1 MFSSFIGKSID
12 ILVLL
17 FASLSIRFGLSYLK
31 QNWIKTFSQT
41 ATLIFLPI
49 ITYTITSVIS
59 GNIALSLGMVG
70 ALSIIRFRNPVR
82 SPFELTTYFTAITLG
97 IAAAADIKWLLFFLY
112 SLFISS
118 ICILIITKS
127 AKIFKKELFANSFSE
142 GDYLSTLEINTN
154 KEIRTLETNKNIQS
168 IRKHEKQHTY
178 LLASKDFYELKK
190 IINDLKN
197 NLDIIDYQLNK

>member
-82 SPFELTTYFTAITLG
+82 SPFELTT
-97 IAAAADIKWLLFFLY
+97 
-112 SLFISS
+112 
-118 ICILIITKS
+118 
-127 AKIFKKELFANSFSE
+127 
-142 GDYLSTLEINTN
+142 
-154 KEIRTLETNKNIQS
+154 
-168 IRKHEKQHTY
+168 
-178 LLASKDFYELKK
+178 
-190 IINDLKN
+190 
-197 NLDIIDYQLNK
+197 

>member
-70 ALSIIRFRNPVR
+70 VLSIIRFRNPVR
-82 SPFELTTYFTAITLG
+82 SPFELTTYFAAITLG

-142 GDYLSTLEINTN
+142 GDYLSTLEINAN
-154 KEIRTLETNKNIQS
+154 KEIRTLETNKKFN
-168 IRKHEKQHTY
+168 
-178 LLASKDFYELKK
+178 LLE
-190 IINDLKN
+190 NMKN
-197 NLDIIDYQLNK
+197 NIPIF